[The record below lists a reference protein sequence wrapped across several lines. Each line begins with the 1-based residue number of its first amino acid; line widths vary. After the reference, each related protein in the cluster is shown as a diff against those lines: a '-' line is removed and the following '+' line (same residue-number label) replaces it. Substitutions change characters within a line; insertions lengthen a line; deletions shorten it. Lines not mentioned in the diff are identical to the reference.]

1 MLDGAGAEEDVG
13 RAGRAAEAGMVL
25 FGLGNAGKGQEMD
38 CFP

>member
-1 MLDGAGAEEDVG
+1 MLDGAGAEEDV
-13 RAGRAAEAGMVL
+13 GRAAEAGMVL